1 MCYNG
6 SHMLTGLT
14 DIPRFKPLAALAVLG
29 LAACAQI
36 TPPPAKTTI
45 PPVHELAR
53 HEDDNAHH
61 DDELLVLDPPAD
73 YLASLPELGLS
84 IIEVTHLDGM
94 DLMLYHLRIEDGKHP
109 FHARQA
115 HLDRHPEVIADVH
128 HHFEQHATRKRNRRA
143 KRKAKPNPDYTSRKA
158 SQWGAPAKGCGRGI
172 HVGIIDGGVDTGHAA
187 FNGRDV
193 TFRAFHRKGEIV
205 AANDHGTAVASM
217 LVGGTKWGSL
227 LPDAKLSAAGVFHK
241 NRKGKPRASAKSI
254 LQGVNWLIKQKVQII
269 NFSIG
274 GSKNR
279 LMQRAVEKADE
290 MGIILIASA
299 GNNGPFTKKKSYPAA
314 YKPVIAIA
322 ASDPFDRVARFSS
335 AGDYVEFTTPG
346 VKIWTAVPG
355 GGKNMSGTSFSSP
368 MFTGFT
374 AAAMKYKGLADTET
388 IRAHF
393 KKNVKPRGKKKWDKY
408 SGWGYVRSASPC

>member
-1 MCYNG
+1 MFPATHSFG
-6 SHMLTGLT
+6 AKSW
-14 DIPRFKPLAALAVLG
+14 AALVVLA
-29 LAACAQI
+29 LSACAQN
-36 TPPPAKTTI
+36 TPPTGKTELPA
-45 PPVHELAR
+45 VHELAR
-53 HEDDNAHH
+53 HEDDAAHH

-84 IIEVTHLDGM
+84 IIDVTHLDGM

-109 FHARQA
+109 FHARQT

-128 HHFEQHATRKRNRRA
+128 HHFEQHATRKR
-143 KRKAKPNPDYTSRKA
+143 KRKTKRKPNTSYNSRKA
-158 SQWGAPAKGCGRGI
+158 SQWGAPAKVCGRGI
-172 HVGIIDGGVDTGHAA
+172 HMGIVDGGVDTGHTA
-187 FNGRDV
+187 FKGRDIK
-193 TFRAFHRKGEIV
+193 FRAFHRKGEEV
-205 AANDHGTAVASM
+205 AANNHGTAVASM
-217 LVGGTKWGSL
+217 QVGGNKWGSL

-241 NRKGKPRASAKSI
+241 NRKGKSRASAKSI
-254 LQGVNWLIKQKVQII
+254 LQAVNWLIKQKVQII

-290 MGIILIASA
+290 LGIILIASA

-314 YKPVIAIA
+314 YPQVIAVA

-346 VKIWTAVPG
+346 VGIWTAVPG

-368 MFTGFT
+368 IFAGFT
-374 AAAMKYKGLADTET
+374 AAAMKYKGIAGTET
-388 IRAHF
+388 IRTHF
-393 KKNVKPRGKKKWDKY
+393 REIVKARGRKKWDKY
-408 SGWGYVRSASPC
+408 SGWGFIRSASPC